1 MWGFSERR
9 GVLIIPF
16 AVNKFSIA
24 TLSPIVKPSMHKKT
38 GRLLTQTPGG

>member
-16 AVNKFSIA
+16 AVNKYSDV
-24 TLSPIVKPSMHKKT
+24 TLPHFVMPSMHKKT
-38 GRLLTQTPGG
+38 GHLLTQTPGG